1 MSNLKIAVLERGFV
15 YVGRATIDA
24 GTIAI
29 ADAQCIRRWGTSN
42 GLGQLALEG
51 PQPNTRLDKAGQV
64 VAPLTALIHTI
75 DCDADKWPAYAQ
87 ASAAPDAAAETV
99 AA

>member
-15 YVGRATIDA
+15 YIGRAAIDGATISLTDA
-24 GTIAI
+24 R
-29 ADAQCIRRWGTSN
+29 CIRRWGTTR

-51 PQPNTRLDKAGQV
+51 KQENTKLDSAGHI
-64 VAPLTALIHTI
+64 VAPLSALIHTI
-75 DCDADKWPAYAQ
+75 DCDESKWPDFAEAT
-87 ASAAPDAAAETV
+87 AAETV